1 MGIFSNIINRVFGKP
16 IPVHFVEGHD
26 CGVSMLSEADAMR
39 VATIYACVRIISE
52 DVGTLPIHVKMH
64 DDSGKRSTLYNHPVA
79 RLLSAPNPYMNG
91 IDFRC
96 AMIASLELYGNAYAM
111 VVERDERGYAK
122 RIDLLN
128 PKGVKPI
135 AGDLDLYYSV
145 PGVEDL
151 VPSRDMIHI
160 KGYAPDGIEGKSPV
174 RMHQDLIENF
184 INATKYSKKLYKNDL
199 RTAAVF
205 SLDGVLPDDAYAR
218 VKEQLTKAWSK
229 VSTEANRPLVLEG
242 GTKLQM
248 VSITPESA
256 QYVSTKLQLIDEI
269 AACYRVPCHKVGD
282 WTRGT
287 YSNNEQANLEYF
299 TNCIRPLLEKI
310 EAELSRKLFLESEQ
324 GSHYID
330 INFKGLLRTDV
341 SAQIENYNK
350 MFNIGV
356 YSINEIRA
364 MEDLEPVA
372 GGDTHYV
379 PVNLASSNAPNNN
392 DNNE

>member
-1 MGIFSNIINRVFGKP
+1 MGIISNLIGRLFGKP
-16 IPVHFVEGHD
+16 IPVHLVEGHD
-26 CGVSMLSEADAMR
+26 DTSSMLSEADAMR

-52 DVGTLPIHVKMH
+52 DVGTLPIHVKAH
-64 DDSGKRSTLYNHPVA
+64 DMSGKRTTLRTHPVA
-79 RLLSAPNPYMNG
+79 RLLSQPNPYMNG

-111 VVERDERGYAK
+111 VVERDARGYAT
-122 RIDLLN
+122 RIDLIN

-135 AGDLDLYYSV
+135 AGDLDIYYSV
-145 PGVEDL
+145 PGVSGY
-151 VPSRDMIHI
+151 VPSRDMIHL

-184 INATKYSKKLYKNDL
+184 INATLYSKKLYKNDL

-218 VKEQLTKAWSK
+218 VKEQLTKAWAK
-229 VSTEANRPLVLEG
+229 VNTEANRPLVLEG

-269 AACYRVPCHKVGD
+269 AACFRVPCHKVGD

-324 GSHYID
+324 DTHYID
-330 INFKGLLRTDV
+330 INYKGMLRTDV
-341 SAQIENYNK
+341 SAQMDNYNK

-356 YSINEIRA
+356 YSINEIRD
-364 MEDLEPVA
+364 MEDLEPIE
-372 GGDTHYV
+372 GGDVHYV
-379 PVNLASSNAPNNN
+379 PVNLASSSAPKID
-392 DNNE
+392 DNE